1 MNCADEVVVL
11 KQVCEGYAP
20 LRKSVGGIV
29 RLETEDGATSLHLS
43 IINVLPSDGEDYRL
57 YFSSG
62 KNKVVYFPLGKRPSF
77 FRKTFDLPYEG
88 KGFSAGLVHIA
99 DGIPTVFAFAR
110 TENGTPLPD
119 FRKTITDACIQEL
132 STEKASKTAKDG
144 SNSNAVHLQKT
155 PSENTPP
162 ERNPRADEREND
174 SCREEPPTTTENVC
188 EEYDDEV
195 VATENYFENNDDFAE
210 KLKKIKE
217 FDNDGFEDAL
227 HDCGNKKENESGEKA
242 FESLADEESFGGSEE
257 YSESNPYFR
266 KVKNEL
272 ENLFDSFPKEQ
283 SLERSIP
290 KSRWARVSF
299 SADKYYVVGVVSENG
314 KEKYV
319 CYGIPSEYKSNPP
332 KELDGFCSF
341 VPSSVFDMCGKGYY
355 MMFQDAVTGECVKLN
370 DSGKEKS

>member
-11 KQVCEGYAP
+11 KQVAEGYAP
-20 LRKSVGGIV
+20 PRKSVGGIV
-29 RLETEDGATSLHLS
+29 RLETEDGVTSLHLS
-43 IINVLPSDGEDYRL
+43 LINVLPSDGEDYRL

-62 KNKVVYFPLGKRPSF
+62 KNKTVCFSLGKRPSF

-88 KGFSAGLVHIA
+88 KGFSAGLVHVA

-119 FRKTITDACIQEL
+119 FRKTVTDACIQEL
-132 STEKASKTAKDG
+132 STARSEKS
-144 SNSNAVHLQKT
+144 S
-155 PSENTPP
+155 
-162 ERNPRADEREND
+162 END
-174 SCREEPPTTTENVC
+174 SKGCASVSQKNPSESASPDPVAETNGVKNNARPKSPATESAC

-227 HDCGNKKENESGEKA
+227 HDCGNEKENESSEKA
-242 FESLADEESFGGSEE
+242 FESLADEESFGGGEE

-272 ENLFDSFPKEQ
+272 ENVFDSFPKER
-283 SLERSIP
+283 SLERCIP

-299 SADKYYVVGVVSENG
+299 SADKYYVVGIVGENG
-314 KEKYV
+314 KEKYI

-341 VPSSVFDMCGKGYY
+341 VPSSVFDMLGKGYY